1 MSENTKLK
9 LVNNKIDT
17 ELINNIIFLAWSD
30 KISFEEILLKTSLT
44 EDKVVKIMRQK
55 LKHKSFVNW
64 RKRVRGRKSKH
75 RKLNEIRYD

>member
-9 LVNNKIDT
+9 LVNNKIDA

>member
-9 LVNNKIDT
+9 LVNNKIGT

-30 KISFEEILLKTSLT
+30 KISFDEILLKTSLT

>member
-30 KISFEEILLKTSLT
+30 KISFDEILLKTSLT

>member
-17 ELINNIIFLAWSD
+17 ELINNIIFLAWSE
-30 KISFEEILLKTSLT
+30 KISFEKILLKMSLT

>member
-30 KISFEEILLKTSLT
+30 KISFDEILLKTSLT

-75 RKLNEIRYD
+75 RKLNEIMYD

>member
-17 ELINNIIFLAWSD
+17 ELNNNIIFLAWSD

-64 RKRVRGRKSKH
+64 RRKSK
-75 RKLNEIRYD
+75 RTKI

>member
-1 MSENTKLK
+1 MSEDTKLK

-30 KISFEEILLKTSLT
+30 KISFEKILLKTSLT

>member
-9 LVNNKIDT
+9 LVNNKIDA

-30 KISFEEILLKTSLT
+30 KISFEKILLKTSLT

>member
-44 EDKVVKIMRQK
+44 EYKVVKIMRQK

-75 RKLNEIRYD
+75 RKLNEIMYD